1 MKSSMNV
8 KANQKGFTLIE
19 LVVVIVIL
27 GILAVTAA
35 PRFIDV
41 QDDARTAT
49 LDAIKGSIESVKA
62 LVHSK
67 SLIAGNETVG
77 AAAASGGAAAV
88 TPVVVVNGVD
98 VNVSFGYPRSNTA
111 SVTEWEVN
119 LLDIAVGAASPNDDG
134 EFVVSSISDVIYI
147 TPDPDGTNTKLTV
160 VPTTCFVIYTEAA
173 SAANADIPVTA
184 VTDC

>member
-1 MKSSMNV
+1 MRSSMNV
-8 KANQKGFTLIE
+8 KASQKGFTLIE

-62 LVHSK
+62 LTHSK
-67 SLIAGNETVG
+67 SLIAGNENVDG
-77 AAAASGGAAAV
+77 DIAAADGV
-88 TPVVVVNGVD
+88 KPVVVVNGED
-98 VNVSFGYPRSNTA
+98 VNISFGYPRSNTA
-111 SVTEWEVN
+111 SVSEWEVD
-119 LLDIAVGAASPNDDG
+119 LLDMTIGAASPNDDG

-160 VPTTCFVIYTEAA
+160 APTACFVIYTEAA